1 MIVSLGES
9 KEETV
14 FTMSNVAFTRESWIW
29 RKSSTRFKYVGCS
42 KPDQNEADLLAPR
55 KKMSGKHTHIGP
67 GTWRISC
74 SFHSLVAV
82 LVAVFIISVFYT
94 TRVNKLLVEDHQ
106 EASIEN
112 KMLRN
117 GHQVVSKNGSWDSL
131 QGCNLFSGKW
141 VYDDKSFPLYKE
153 LECSFIDDGMACER
167 FGRRD
172 FNYQHWRWQPHDC
185 DLPRLV
191 QCHSNVGGTKGEKA
205 CICWGFIEPEP
216 MGFNGLF
223 GSVTNSS
230 LTQIHDYQW
239 LINLLQGHYFYWAPL
254 LVESNSDDFINHR
267 IPDRIVRVQAIE
279 KHARYWTDA
288 DILVFNSYIWWRR
301 PKLKVLWGSF
311 GSSDGIY
318 KEVEML
324 RSYELALRTWSD
336 WLDIHINRTKT
347 KLFFTSMSPTHERA
361 EEWGMPPNQKCNNET
376 EPISKGHCGIDS
388 DPRMMRVVEATIDEL
403 KARGLKVQ
411 MLNITQL
418 SEYRKDAH
426 PSIYRKIWGSK
437 EEQSNPIR
445 DADCLHWC
453 LPGVP
458 DVWNLLLY
466 AYIFY
471 Y

>member
-1 MIVSLGES
+1 MHILDVD
-9 KEETV
+9 
-14 FTMSNVAFTRESWIW
+14 
-29 RKSSTRFKYVGCS
+29 CS

-67 GTWRISC
+67 GTWRIS
-74 SFHSLVAV
+74 SLVAV

-117 GHQVVSKNGSWDSL
+117 GHQEVSKNGTGDSL

-167 FGRRD
+167 FGRKD

-185 DLPRLV
+185 DLPRFNAIAMLEELRGKKLVFVGDSLNRNQWASMVCLV
-191 QCHSNVGGTKGEKA
+191 QSPIPPSLKSMNINGSLITFKA
-205 CICWGFIEPEP
+205 IEY
-216 MGFNGLF
+216 NA
-223 GSVTNSS
+223 S
-230 LTQIHDYQW
+230 ID
-239 LINLLQGHYFYWAPL
+239 FYWAPL
-254 LVESNSDDFINHR
+254 LVESNSDDLINHR

-376 EPISKGHCGIDS
+376 EPISKGHWGIDS

-426 PSIYRKIWGSK
+426 PSMYRKIWGSK